1 MWSIDEII
9 HIRIK
14 VKSDHHIK
22 FSNLSNWKQA
32 WKNQGFNEIQPVT
45 SVNTGAMLYQMS
57 YEATY
62 WERGQFIEFMYLPW
76 RVKWC
81 EVYMN
86 YFKNSYIKFFLNIPK
101 FSKQLKIFLISQQLL
116 NTYLKKFMYPDICV
130 KALS

>member
-62 WERGQFIEFMYLPW
+62 WERGQFIEFISPVRSDMMW
-76 RVKWC
+76 RKYEIIHNWTAVVDESEEW
-81 EVYMN
+81 
-86 YFKNSYIKFFLNIPK
+86 S
-101 FSKQLKIFLISQQLL
+101 
-116 NTYLKKFMYPDICV
+116 
-130 KALS
+130 